1 MEFLPIDYYI
11 LLQEGFQKSPKPK
24 PSNHVFFMNL
34 PLLVKKRSYLKQ
46 STEIIKNVTF
56 EDVMRCLDKNES
68 EQLLNNQFA
77 EEELT
82 RHLTDKFGPIKDF
95 FHINYDPT
103 FIMNQVRKT
112 GRGVSNDEI
121 LEFEQSLLSSMGDE
135 QDHSLIE
142 EASF

>member
-68 EQLLNNQFA
+68 EQLLNN
-77 EEELT
+77 
-82 RHLTDKFGPIKDF
+82 
-95 FHINYDPT
+95 
-103 FIMNQVRKT
+103 
-112 GRGVSNDEI
+112 
-121 LEFEQSLLSSMGDE
+121 
-135 QDHSLIE
+135 
-142 EASF
+142 